1 MAITASYLLAMTV
14 LLWRSSQKNTCSQR
28 DERQDEIN
36 NNMKKETKRKI
47 VSWTNQ
53 TLIFVALFFAIT
65 WWQQKDMLQTNS
77 KALSPEFSLV
87 DMQKNVQKFIPD
99 QQKQKT
105 LIYFFAPWCGVC
117 HASIDNI
124 EAIKRSAEGEINFY
138 LVALDW
144 KTKQEV
150 ELFLSSHKLTI
161 PVVLG
166 TRETQ
171 ETFQIRGFPSYYVID
186 SKGSI
191 QSKDM
196 GYTTELGMRIR
207 LGLAEI

>member
-1 MAITASYLLAMTV
+1 
-14 LLWRSSQKNTCSQR
+14 
-28 DERQDEIN
+28 
-36 NNMKKETKRKI
+36 MKKETKQKI
-47 VSWTNQ
+47 VSWINQ
-53 TLIFVALFFAIT
+53 TLIFIAIFFAIT
-65 WWQQKDMLQTNS
+65 WWQQKDMLPTDS
-77 KALSPEFSLV
+77 VTLSPKFSLV
-87 DMQKNVQKFIPD
+87 DMQNTVQSFLPS
-99 QQKQKT
+99 QQVNKT

-150 ELFLSSHKLTI
+150 ESFLSRHELTI
-161 PVVLG
+161 PIVLG

-171 ETFQIRGFPSYYVID
+171 EDFQIRGFPSYYVID
-186 SKGSI
+186 SRGII

-196 GYTTELGMRIR
+196 GYTTELGMRVR
-207 LGLAEI
+207 LGLVDT